1 VSDNQVRDGGYRG
14 IIAAVVAVV
23 LLVAGGVLIRSG
35 LDRGRSGPQAPDA
48 AQAQPAATAS
58 GTPTAPSPSGPRASA
73 TTGPEPAQSG
83 TETAP
88 AVPQPTVPKTTG
100 KPTTKPSA
108 KAASKFGPTLPRS
121 APTKLAIPAIGVD
134 VRGIIDLKLQK
145 NGELQVPKDFDDV
158 GWFTGGPAP
167 GQFGPA
173 VLAGHV
179 DSKSGPAVFWKLG
192 EVKRGDRVQVG
203 RADGRTA
210 TFVVDAVER
219 YAKNAF
225 PTTKVY
231 GNTTNRSELRLITCG
246 GTFDRKT
253 GHYRDNVVVY
263 AHQV

>member
-1 VSDNQVRDGGYRG
+1 VSDLKARDGGYRG

-23 LLVAGGVLIRSG
+23 LLIAGGVLIRSG
-35 LDRGRSGPQAPDA
+35 LNGGGSGPTAPDA
-48 AQAQPAATAS
+48 AQAQPAASATDT
-58 GTPTAPSPSGPRASA
+58 GTPTAPAASSPA
-73 TTGPEPAQSG
+73 TSSTVSPEPAASG

-88 AVPQPTVPKTTG
+88 TGPSATAPPKTTA
-100 KPTTKPSA
+100 KPST
-108 KAASKFGPTLPRS
+108 KAVSKFGPTLPRS
-121 APTKLAIPAIGVD
+121 APTTLAIPSIDVD
-134 VRGIIDLKLQK
+134 VRGIIDLGLQK
-145 NGELQVPKDFDDV
+145 NGEMQVPKDFDDV

-192 EVKRGDRVQVG
+192 EIKRGARIQVG

-246 GTFDRKT
+246 GTFDRKS